1 MELRR
6 GTVRRAAAIALTALL
21 LASLLPGLA
30 VGDATTGTTTAGATT
45 AETGPLAST
54 NASTAIQEV
63 DADRTRIR
71 IDLQEDG
78 DATWTVEL
86 WTRLEDDADEEA
98 FASLEADVRNDS
110 ESYTA
115 DFRSRMNGSV
125 TAASDATGR
134 EMTIEGLTVSTR
146 TEGVPSSYG
155 VLAYEFEWT
164 NFAVVDGQ
172 ELHAG
177 AAIDGFLMEQH
188 TRLTISWP
196 EGYRTASVEPSPNDR
211 TDSAAIWQG
220 SETDFVAG
228 QPRLVVTSAA
238 AEDDS
243 LLPLVGAAVLLAAI
257 VALVGY
263 LAWSGHLSLP
273 GSSGREADGEV
284 AIADSGGAGAA
295 SASAGAGAAPTDD
308 DSSHEA
314 TGASEAPSDADGA
327 AEEQPGDGEPTAE
340 ADEPAEDEADV
351 PPELLSNEEQVL
363 RLLEGHGGRMKQ
375 QQVVSELEWT
385 EAKTSQVVT
394 GMREDDRIEVFR
406 IGRENVLALPGE
418 ADL

>member
-6 GTVRRAAAIALTALL
+6 GTVRRTVAIALAALL
-21 LASLLPGLA
+21 LASLLPGLV
-30 VGDATTGTTTAGATT
+30 VGGTATSVSTADATTTATT
-45 AETGPLAST
+45 AEATAESESLTST
-54 NASTAIQEV
+54 NASLAAQEI

-71 IDLQEDG
+71 IDLQDDG

-98 FASLEADVRNDS
+98 FASLQADVENDS
-110 ESYTA
+110 EAYTA

-125 TAASDATGR
+125 SAASDATGR
-134 EMTIEGLTVSTR
+134 EMAIQELAVSTR

-164 NFAVVDGQ
+164 NFAAVDGN
-172 ELHAG
+172 ELNAG
-177 AAIDGFLMEQH
+177 AAIDGFLLEQN
-188 TRLTISWP
+188 TRLTMSWP
-196 EGYRTASVEPSPNDR
+196 DGYRTASVEPAADDR
-211 TDSAAIWQG
+211 TDSAVVWQG
-220 SETDFVAG
+220 GDTDFVAG
-228 QPRLVVTSAA
+228 QPRLVVTSAP

-243 LLPLVGAAVLLAAI
+243 LLPLVAGIVIVGAVL
-257 VALVGY
+257 ALLGY
-263 LAWSGHLSLP
+263 LAWSGRLP
-273 GSSGREADGEV
+273 GPFGNEPDDAV
-284 AIADSGGAGAA
+284 ATADSGGAGAA
-295 SASAGAGAAPTDD
+295 AAGGTP
-308 DSSHEA
+308 E
-314 TGASEAPSDADGA
+314 TGDPSSEAAADAPRDDAAEPEDGA
-327 AEEQPGDGEPTAE
+327 AGADE
-340 ADEPAEDEADV
+340 ADAGAPADDGADDV

-363 RLLEGHGGRMKQ
+363 RLLEQQGGRMKQ

-394 GMREDDRIEVFR
+394 GMREDDQIEVFR